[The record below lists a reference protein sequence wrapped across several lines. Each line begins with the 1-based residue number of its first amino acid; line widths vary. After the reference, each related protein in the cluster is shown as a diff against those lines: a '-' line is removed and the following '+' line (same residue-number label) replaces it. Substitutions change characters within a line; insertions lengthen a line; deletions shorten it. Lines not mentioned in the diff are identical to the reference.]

1 MPSVPFGY
9 YGRYCCD
16 PNGPSTD
23 TYIQIAPDF
32 FLQGCKHAAAGLPS
46 IDAAPTHTHD
56 DGVHIADSD
65 AHSASTF
72 CARRRH
78 RAITFKNTTRNATN
92 VPSSRGAHASL
103 TPQYCAKTYSWTP
116 HWTCSHCPAL
126 TVRRHQR
133 RSHKWAL
140 LDGGTHRPPGSS
152 LEGSSA
158 V

>member
-1 MPSVPFGY
+1 MDATAATPTDLPQTPTYKSPLISSSKDANT
-9 YGRYCCD
+9 RQPACL
-16 PNGPSTD
+16 PSTQRQ
-23 TYIQIAPDF
+23 YIHMTTVF
-32 FLQGCKHAAAGLPS
+32 
-46 IDAAPTHTHD
+46 T
-56 DGVHIADSD
+56 IADSD

-92 VPSSRGAHASL
+92 VPSSRGAHASP
-103 TPQYCAKTYSWTP
+103 TPQYCAKTCSWTP
-116 HWTCSHCPAL
+116 HWTCSYCPAL

-140 LDGGTHRPPGSS
+140 LDGETDRPPGSS